1 MGYQNLVFE
10 GGGVKGIAYGGALSV
25 LHEKGILEG
34 IKRVAGTS
42 AGAINAVLL
51 AVGYNHMEVSNIIAK
66 TNFNDFADDSF
77 LFLRDINRLVTEYGW
92 NKGDAFKKWI
102 GRLIENKVGNRDLT
116 FGELV
121 KIPGSKELYLIATN
135 LSDQKV
141 EIFSHETTPDVPI
154 KDAVRMSMSIPFFFK
169 CVRYGSDNDVYV
181 DGGVSLNYPINIFDN
196 KKYLQQQGNGEP
208 VEYNQSEGYVFNH
221 ETLGFR
227 LDSQEEIELGKLD
240 WSSVPAEIDSLHDF
254 TKSLLNFIY
263 EMANKKHLHKNDWN
277 RTIAINTFKVDATD
291 FDISK
296 DTIEELIKSGKQG
309 VISYLDWK
317 DTSGTNKPI

>member
-25 LHEKGILEG
+25 LHEKGILKN

-51 AVGYNHMEVSNIIAK
+51 AVGYNHLEVSNIITN

-77 LFLRDINRLVTEYGW
+77 LFLRDIKRFATEYGW
-92 NKGDAFKKWI
+92 NKGDAFKKWV
-102 GRLIENKVGNRDLT
+102 GQLIENKTGNRDLT
-116 FGELV
+116 FAELQN
-121 KIPGSKELYLIATN
+121 ISDSKELYLVATN

-141 EIFSHETTPDVPI
+141 EIFSYEKTPNALI

-181 DGGVSLNYPINIFDN
+181 DGGVFLNYPINIFDN
-196 KKYLQQQGNGEP
+196 KKYLQNQMNGEA

-227 LDSQEEIELGKLD
+227 LDSQEEIKYGKQN
-240 WSSVPAEIDSLHDF
+240 WSSVPSEIDSLYDF
-254 TKSLLNFIY
+254 ANSLLSFIY
-263 EMANKKHLHKNDWN
+263 EMANKKHLHKNDWS
-277 RTIAINTFKVDATD
+277 RTIAINTFKVEATD
-291 FDISK
+291 FDIPK
-296 DTIEELIKSGKQG
+296 KTIDKLIESGKQG
-309 VISYLDWK
+309 VIDYFDWK
-317 DTSGTNKPI
+317 ENSGINKPL